1 MSQSNSVFTS
11 NGIQK
16 LFCNNCGKY
25 NHTFNH
31 CIEPI
36 TSIGIICV
44 RKNKD
49 NGEYEY
55 LMICRKDSLG
65 FIDFMRGKYNIHNK
79 NHLLQIINEMTLE
92 EKNKLLDKDFE
103 TLWTE
108 IWHNNYGIKY
118 RNEKFNSEQKFNLLK
133 KRSDNEDH
141 ISLYSLIKE
150 SKTKWREPE
159 WELPKGRR
167 NYKEKDIDTALR
179 EFEEETGIHRS
190 NIKIIQN
197 IVPYDEIFTGSNLKS
212 YRQRYFIAT
221 LDREVS
227 LDNYQMCEVS
237 NIKWIPYSKI
247 NDTIREYSLEKIE
260 ILKKVNKVLETFRL
274 IF

>member
-1 MSQSNSVFTS
+1 MRIFK
-11 NGIQK
+11 I
-16 LFCNNCGKY
+16 GKIP
-25 NHTFNH
+25 FEK
-31 CIEPI
+31 IE
-36 TSIGIICV
+36 
-44 RKNKD
+44 
-49 NGEYEY
+49 
-55 LMICRKDSLG
+55 
-65 FIDFMRGKYNIHNK
+65 
-79 NHLLQIINEMTLE
+79 LE
-92 EKNKLLDKDFE
+92 ELD
-103 TLWTE
+103 L
-108 IWHNNYGIKY
+108 YV
-118 RNEKFNSEQKFNLLK
+118 K
-133 KRSDNEDH
+133 KKSDNEDH

-150 SKTKWREPE
+150 SKTKWKEPE

-221 LDREVS
+221 LDKEVS

-237 NIKWIPYSKI
+237 NIKWIPYNKI
-247 NDTIREYSLEKIE
+247 NETIREYSLEKIE